1 MRRILAA
8 SIPLTVAVVLAS
20 ASPTAAQN
28 PFQIGGPGNVIPD
41 AGTTNIPD
49 PTGNTKELGPLN
61 SNTTKIGPINADA
74 VPTLG
79 FTNPNGQVDL
89 VNAWL
94 DTRQALDGDTWLYFA
109 WQRDANSGSGFISIE
124 FQQSGLPNGC
134 VYEGVDFADEDDPE
148 TIALIEACNPWAN
161 RQTGDFII
169 LWDQQG
175 NTLDAFDD
183 IKKRTFT
190 CVNSGCTL
198 GPIEDLESV
207 EATIS
212 ADRFFGEMA
221 INLTDEVFGEA
232 EGCLTFANV
241 IPGTVTGNS
250 DTADYKDTIHGEVQP
265 ISNCGVMKVK
275 KVTVGSDGVTPQP
288 DPITVFSYRV
298 FRADSSALRFP
309 NDVDDHP
316 EDGPDPQ
323 TQILRPN
330 GSLTNPAPGIKD
342 GETQTHTDLITGTN
356 YRLVEPAPGVAM
368 PANYELVSII
378 CTDGSANSP
387 VNITP
392 PIDGTDTFQIQVGEE
407 TECVITNKFVPT
419 APSLT
424 TEQGFTVSLND
435 LVNITGLQAQP
446 AGSRAANVIFR
457 LYSNATCTTEL
468 TPAAGISAAITYNTE
483 GTEGSASS
491 GNFPVTVQA
500 GVATTFYWRVFYPG
514 DGTKNLAADTPCG
527 LETTTVTISKNDSG
541 GSLP

>member
-1 MRRILAA
+1 MRRILATA
-8 SIPLTVAVVLAS
+8 IPLTVAIVLAV
-20 ASPTAAQN
+20 ASPAAAQN

-41 AGTTNIPD
+41 AGATNIPD
-49 PTGNTKELGPLN
+49 PTGNNKELGPLN
-61 SNTTKIGPINADA
+61 SNTTKIGPINADQL
-74 VPTLG
+74 PTLG
-79 FTNPNGQVDL
+79 ITNPNGQVDL

-94 DTRQALDGDTWLYFA
+94 DTAQALDGDTWLYFA

-190 CVNSGCTL
+190 CVNSVCTL

-250 DTADYKDTIHGEVQP
+250 DTADYKDTIHGEVPP
-265 ISNCGVMKVK
+265 ISNCGVLKVK
-275 KVTVGSDGVTPQP
+275 KVTVGPDGVTPQP

-298 FRADSSALRFP
+298 FRADLSALRFA
-309 NDVDDHP
+309 NDVADHP

-323 TQILRPN
+323 TEILRPN
-330 GSLTNPAPGIKD
+330 GSLTNPAPGIKN
-342 GETQTHTDLITGTN
+342 GETQTHTDLIVGTN
-356 YRLVEPAPGVAM
+356 YRLVEFDIPSTYA
-368 PANYELVSII
+368 LVSII
-378 CTDGSANSP
+378 CADGSVNSP
-387 VNITP
+387 VNITVS
-392 PIDGTDTFQIQVGEE
+392 GTFQITVAQE
-407 TECVITNKFVPT
+407 TECVITNKFVPS
-419 APSLT
+419 APALAT
-424 TEQGFTVSLND
+424 VQGFTVSLND

-446 AGSRAANVIFR
+446 AGSRAANVTFR
-457 LYSNATCTTEL
+457 LYSDAACSTQITTGNGL
-468 TPAAGISAAITYNTE
+468 VAAITYNTD

-491 GNFPVTVQA
+491 GNFPVTVQP
-500 GVATTFYWRVFYPG
+500 GVATTFFWRVFYPG
-514 DGTKNLAADTPCG
+514 DGTKNLAASTPCG
-527 LETTTVTISKNDSG
+527 LETTTVTISKNDNG